1 MLAKKRIFA
10 LVCAVLFLFV
20 SCTKNEKKTDSLSIA
35 IFVPGVVAGNAVYE
49 MFVSGSEKAIES
61 YKTKENA
68 KSLKYQVIEAGT
80 NQSEWSAK
88 LTALCASE
96 QWDLIFSSNPALP
109 DILEPI
115 LKDFP
120 NQKCI
125 ILDSYKTGIAG
136 MQTVLYNQ
144 RQQAYLAGYA
154 AAMVTTAKDLPYA
167 NSAKK
172 IALIAA
178 QEYPAMNDIMYPGF
192 IEGARAYDPE
202 IEVLFRIV
210 GNWFDA
216 SKSYEIASSL
226 YDLGVDVMLP
236 IAGGASQGVISCA
249 KDKSFYISWFDNE
262 GYEKAPG
269 YVISSAMMM
278 QEKMAEQVLGNYL
291 DGRAEFGT
299 ANIYGMEDGFIDFVL
314 HEPTSDNPERVQKIA
329 EVYDAIKTK
338 RLVLEPSL

>member
-80 NQSEWSAK
+80 NQSEWPAK

-178 QEYPAMNDIMYPGF
+178 QEYPAMNDIMYP
-192 IEGARAYDPE
+192 
-202 IEVLFRIV
+202 VL
-210 GNWFDA
+210 
-216 SKSYEIASSL
+216 
-226 YDLGVDVMLP
+226 
-236 IAGGASQGVISCA
+236 
-249 KDKSFYISWFDNE
+249 
-262 GYEKAPG
+262 
-269 YVISSAMMM
+269 
-278 QEKMAEQVLGNYL
+278 
-291 DGRAEFGT
+291 
-299 ANIYGMEDGFIDFVL
+299 
-314 HEPTSDNPERVQKIA
+314 
-329 EVYDAIKTK
+329 
-338 RLVLEPSL
+338 